1 MNTQSSLAIAAVLAT
16 AALGLSSLGAEEA
29 PAVSDAEKAKLMEVG
44 QANFVTCMACH
55 GPDGQG
61 LQVGPMKMAPTFTGS
76 KILLGDPELPIE
88 VILKG
93 IQKEDAKYAGVMA
106 PLGAMLD
113 DEKMAGVLTYV
124 RNSFGNS
131 APAVTPEQVAKV
143 REATKGETAQ
153 LKRADIEKRAAEAE
167 AEAAE

>member
-1 MNTQSSLAIAAVLAT
+1 MKANQSFV
-16 AALGLSSLGAEEA
+16 AALVFAAALPASFAEEA
-29 PAVSDAEKAKLMEVG
+29 AAVSDEEKAKLMELG
-44 QANFVTCMACH
+44 KQNFITCMACH

-76 KILLGDPELPIE
+76 KILLGDPALPIE
-88 VILKG
+88 ILLKG
-93 IQKEDAKYAGVMA
+93 IAKEDAKYAGVMA

-124 RNSFGNS
+124 RNSFGNT
-131 APAVTPEQVAKV
+131 ARAVTAAEVAKV
-143 REATKGETAQ
+143 REATKGDTAQ

-167 AEAAE
+167 AAE